1 MPTEIA
7 MSPNSSK
14 NRVVIDTTD
23 GTKFVP
29 KQARHMQMPVDIPE
43 GKLAYGHGGRNVKSQ
58 MVHTT
63 QDNAGPPALSNK
75 NRSLGLPMQEK
86 SDPISSFRGDQ
97 ASARRNTGT

>member
-29 KQARHMQMPVDIPE
+29 KQARHAQMPVDIPE

-58 MVHTT
+58 EQAKRVPKSKR
-63 QDNAGPPALSNK
+63 PPQ
-75 NRSLGLPMQEK
+75 PTQEK
-86 SDPISSFRGDQ
+86 
-97 ASARRNTGT
+97 